1 MSRAGPASLAARLC
15 EALHGEEA
23 PLVET
28 LLKQGADPNLVLPE
42 GIAAIHLAAGKER
55 ESGVRCLKLILQ
67 YGGNPN
73 ARSVEGLTP
82 LHVAASW
89 GCYKCLKLLLRNG
102 GDPHLEDQDGNR
114 AIDLALEQGNK
125 MCVQTLQGFRHVCV
139 PEEADGAS
147 EQACLGTVESFF
159 STLTDDCT
167 ETSIRSR
174 LSEAEHEA
182 GPLSSTQKCRPA
194 RSPKNACDYT
204 AAASASGRLS
214 WIPGKV
220 DNTLTLCAY
229 SCSGHPR
236 VSGLPQPLLSSTW
249 LLARHEPQ
257 ELASGLSPTQGLL
270 EDEVSACL
278 SSETDDGLTPPGS
291 EDPTESSRGL
301 SSQPAPCQDESVSN
315 KPPISSPSQ
324 HCPTSLAAPARRRV
338 SFCESP
344 KMSPKN
350 PSRPR
355 GNPRVSD
362 THGTLHLSRLSDSL
376 DLETLVNGQEGLDVT
391 SPDHVFLFCRANST
405 AISDLEKTVMQPAR
419 PGRTQDGSDFLAA
432 AGQVLSGSLESS
444 GSQYGSCASE
454 CYVSAADASDRP
466 EPAGKGG
473 CSSREGRCCS
483 FSLCAGDERAGSSC
497 VGSGEGSSPEH
508 SGKQLLPSAVG
519 HSREELVDPPS
530 AMDGVMRHLS
540 QKAQITG
547 ERHVWASFEASQIV
561 GGGSGLTP
569 TAKLPSEGTSDAVR
583 ESLPSPPRELPAE
596 HAARRGSNVLS
607 TWAPRPPA
615 PSDLAVET
623 GPRAAAS
630 SVSGRQGLADGG
642 PRGELKGTLL
652 CTLGGLSARPGLPG
666 SQWGARKAE
675 TPEWDPSAN
684 PSDVETPDAGPP
696 GGAAESDPREEER
709 SSSPFGGPSL
719 TLPSLSSEADTLVI
733 QRPASPAEG
742 PGEDAASPSSETQE
756 TFPTTPSLPPMRPR
770 PCHVTPRTKSRL
782 TSAAR
787 DGSSSSSL
795 FDETLEMPRRPRR
808 VRSPPGTPRTP
819 VGPGGAPVGNWVA
832 PGGEN
837 ASWGAEDTKDLDATE
852 VLTKATGRL
861 GSSPAPSG
869 SPEASPT
876 VLLDAEGG
884 TPDQSLPCHNGE
896 AGPGA
901 AGCRDLP
908 PCPSASSPDRPP
920 LLSEDGEDDC
930 PHQAALAQPL
940 AVAQAEPEAARDE
953 RSPQREHPRPQREAK
968 RQPGPSRVSFS
979 RLSCGRPSGATVAAA
994 HFSGRLSPVP
1004 DSCGQDVPLSPG
1016 GRPAN
1021 LSAREPVEYLYLDE
1035 EEGYA
1040 LIERHVPCA
1049 DATSVPADTTS
1060 SEDTIIYDWRA
1071 YRSKLAG
1078 QENQP
1083 PPCESPK
1090 AAARLHCLSDEA
1102 LLRKLRKLGADPGPV
1117 NSLTRQLYVQLL
1129 DRLMKDPTAQARKR
1143 AAARLG
1149 RPRGPGLRLL

>member
-1 MSRAGPASLAARLC
+1 MSGLVRSWEVFLQQ
-15 EALHGEEA
+15 
-23 PLVET
+23 LVET

-167 ETSIRSR
+167 ETSCFAGQAVPQVNRGGVALR
-174 LSEAEHEA
+174 LGTVESFF
-182 GPLSSTQKCRPA
+182 STLTDDCTETSIA
-194 RSPKNACDYT
+194 N
-204 AAASASGRLS
+204 ASGRLS

-291 EDPTESSRGL
+291 EDPTESSHGL

-432 AGQVLSGSLESS
+432 AGQ
-444 GSQYGSCASE
+444 
-454 CYVSAADASDRP
+454 
-466 EPAGKGG
+466 
-473 CSSREGRCCS
+473 
-483 FSLCAGDERAGSSC
+483 
-497 VGSGEGSSPEH
+497 
-508 SGKQLLPSAVG
+508 
-519 HSREELVDPPS
+519 
-530 AMDGVMRHLS
+530 
-540 QKAQITG
+540 
-547 ERHVWASFEASQIV
+547 
-561 GGGSGLTP
+561 
-569 TAKLPSEGTSDAVR
+569 
-583 ESLPSPPRELPAE
+583 
-596 HAARRGSNVLS
+596 
-607 TWAPRPPA
+607 
-615 PSDLAVET
+615 
-623 GPRAAAS
+623 
-630 SVSGRQGLADGG
+630 
-642 PRGELKGTLL
+642 
-652 CTLGGLSARPGLPG
+652 
-666 SQWGARKAE
+666 
-675 TPEWDPSAN
+675 
-684 PSDVETPDAGPP
+684 
-696 GGAAESDPREEER
+696 
-709 SSSPFGGPSL
+709 
-719 TLPSLSSEADTLVI
+719 
-733 QRPASPAEG
+733 
-742 PGEDAASPSSETQE
+742 
-756 TFPTTPSLPPMRPR
+756 
-770 PCHVTPRTKSRL
+770 
-782 TSAAR
+782 
-787 DGSSSSSL
+787 
-795 FDETLEMPRRPRR
+795 
-808 VRSPPGTPRTP
+808 
-819 VGPGGAPVGNWVA
+819 
-832 PGGEN
+832 
-837 ASWGAEDTKDLDATE
+837 
-852 VLTKATGRL
+852 
-861 GSSPAPSG
+861 
-869 SPEASPT
+869 
-876 VLLDAEGG
+876 
-884 TPDQSLPCHNGE
+884 
-896 AGPGA
+896 
-901 AGCRDLP
+901 
-908 PCPSASSPDRPP
+908 
-920 LLSEDGEDDC
+920 
-930 PHQAALAQPL
+930 
-940 AVAQAEPEAARDE
+940 
-953 RSPQREHPRPQREAK
+953 
-968 RQPGPSRVSFS
+968 
-979 RLSCGRPSGATVAAA
+979 
-994 HFSGRLSPVP
+994 
-1004 DSCGQDVPLSPG
+1004 
-1016 GRPAN
+1016 
-1021 LSAREPVEYLYLDE
+1021 
-1035 EEGYA
+1035 
-1040 LIERHVPCA
+1040 
-1049 DATSVPADTTS
+1049 
-1060 SEDTIIYDWRA
+1060 
-1071 YRSKLAG
+1071 
-1078 QENQP
+1078 
-1083 PPCESPK
+1083 
-1090 AAARLHCLSDEA
+1090 
-1102 LLRKLRKLGADPGPV
+1102 LRKLGAVPGPV

-1143 AAARLG
+1143 AAG
-1149 RPRGPGLRLL
+1149 PRPGLIYTSPVFTGG